1 MYYIKLNED
10 NEIYNKKI
18 NQTNRYVNFYK
29 TTKDSSS
36 SYSNLKF
43 YIVFS
48 LVLFML
54 ITLIS
59 VNISLRYRNN
69 LFKTNQYWT
78 ELSALKS
85 QNSNI
90 YSNKICVKNTTSLN
104 TFELNRF
111 IDYLNGQY
119 YFNYFV
125 CFSSLYFIV
134 KVEEYKPY
142 RNSFFDKKRL
152 TNFDSN
158 SKCIMSENMNDQ
170 TNIHMCYLKESKLSI
185 CGFVN
190 RYNKIYSTKLNCD
203 YNYFNGEYSIHIDG
217 NVKLTY
223 HEFRMKFKSISSMIH
238 YNLNTKVYGLHSPL
252 QYDKYIDDYASLNNG
267 FLTNLFDTQ
276 YYSIPLYMFY
286 TRQSKIIDNYVNVNY
301 ANSTFRLPSDIVNYF
316 MIFYSK
322 IWFH

>member
-1 MYYIKLNED
+1 MYFIKLKEDENNE
-10 NEIYNKKI
+10 KKI
-18 NQTNRYVNFYK
+18 NQKIRYINFYK
-29 TTKDSSS
+29 SKNSSSDSS
-36 SYSNLKF
+36 LKF
-43 YIVFS
+43 YIVLS

-59 VNISLRYRNN
+59 INLSLTYRNN

-78 ELSALKS
+78 ELSTLKY
-85 QNSNI
+85 QKPNL
-90 YSNKICVKNTTSLN
+90 YSNKICLKNKNSLN

-111 IDYLNGQY
+111 MDYLNGQY

-125 CFSSLYFIV
+125 CFSSLYFMV

-142 RNSFFDKKRL
+142 RNAFFEKKRY
-152 TNFDSN
+152 TFSN
-158 SKCIMSENMNDQ
+158 SNNKCLMSENMNDLM
-170 TNIHMCYLKESKLSI
+170 NIHMCYLKESKLNI

-190 RYNKIYSTKLNCD
+190 RYNKMHLTKLNCD
-203 YNYFNGEYSIHIDG
+203 YNYFNGEYSIHIDDQ
-217 NVKLTY
+217 VKLTY
-223 HEFRMKFKSISSMIH
+223 HEFKMKFKNIYSMLQ
-238 YNLNTKVYGLHSPL
+238 YNLNKKVYGLYSPM

-276 YYSIPLYMFY
+276 YYSLPLYLFY
-286 TRQSKIIDNYVNVNY
+286 TRQSKIIDNYIIVNY

-316 MIFYSK
+316 MIFYPK

>member
-1 MYYIKLNED
+1 MFYIKLKEEDKYNE
-10 NEIYNKKI
+10 KKI
-18 NQTNRYVNFYK
+18 NKENRYANFYK
-29 TTKDSSS
+29 PRNSSHD
-36 SYSNLKF
+36 SNLKF
-43 YIVFS
+43 YIVLS

-59 VNISLRYRNN
+59 VNVSLSYRNN

-90 YSNKICVKNTTSLN
+90 YFNKTCVQNTSNLN

-111 IDYLNGQY
+111 MDYLNGQY

-125 CFSSLYFIV
+125 CFSSLYFMV
-134 KVEEYKPY
+134 KIEEYKPY
-142 RNSFFDKKRL
+142 RNSFYDKKRL
-152 TNFDSN
+152 MFPNSN
-158 SKCIMSENMNDQ
+158 SKCIMTENMNDQ
-170 TNIHMCYLKESKLSI
+170 INIHMCYLKESKFNI

-190 RYNKIYSTKLNCD
+190 RYNKKYFTKINCD
-203 YNYFNGEYSIHIDG
+203 YNYFNGEYSIYIDDH
-217 NVKLTY
+217 VKLTY
-223 HEFRMKFKSISSMIH
+223 HEFKMKFKNIFSILQ

-267 FLTNLFDTQ
+267 LLTNLFDTQ

-286 TRQSKIIDNYVNVNY
+286 TRQSKIIDNYINLNY
-301 ANSTFRLPSDIVNYF
+301 ANSTFRMPSDIVNYF

-322 IWFH
+322 IWFK